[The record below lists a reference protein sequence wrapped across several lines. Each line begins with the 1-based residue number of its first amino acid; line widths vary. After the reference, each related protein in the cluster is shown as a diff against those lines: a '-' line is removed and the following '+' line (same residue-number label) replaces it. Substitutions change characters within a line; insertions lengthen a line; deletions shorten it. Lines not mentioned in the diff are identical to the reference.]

1 VIRPL
6 PDASR
11 KVLQKGVLCYLA
23 SGHRAGPH
31 VTPVVFVLHGS
42 SLWVTTSRSSAKA
55 RAWRRNDRV
64 GGLVRDGDRAVS
76 FAGRV
81 TAYDLMNPATWPRS
95 LRHAPS
101 ITRAAAVFTAKNA
114 RFFAGYAVDAY
125 RVPLSWTPPGRVFAE
140 ISLDRLALIDGHG
153 VRQTWGRFGKP
164 ISDATSF
171 PPTHDDDPLSEAPV
185 DVRTLLGDRGE
196 ATLAVHAGRVP
207 VVVPCSWTTKRR
219 GLFAVLPKEILGLAG
234 GGPAVPASITIDHAS
249 QWRARAMAGLLVQGE
264 ATVHLVESLTTGAVS
279 ARGIAGHAGYEGE
292 DAAVLDIRARR
303 LVWWRG
309 WDSGTVEI
317 T

>member
-6 PDASR
+6 PEAPR
-11 KVLQKGVLCYLA
+11 KVLQKGALCYLA
-23 SGHRAGPH
+23 SAHRAGPH

-55 RAWRRNDRV
+55 RAWRRTDRV

-81 TAYDLMNPATWPRS
+81 TAYDLLNPGTWARS
-95 LRHAPS
+95 VFHAPT
-101 ITRAAAVFTAKNA
+101 ITRAAAAFTAKNA

-140 ISLDRLALIDGHG
+140 ISLDRLALIDRHG

-164 ISDATSF
+164 ISSATSF
-171 PPTHDDDPLSEAPV
+171 RATREDEPLSEAPG
-185 DVRTLLGDRGE
+185 DVRGLIGHGGE

-207 VVVPCSWTTKRR
+207 VVVPCSWTTER
-219 GLFAVLPKEILGLAG
+219 GGVYAVAPKEILGLAG
-234 GGPAVPASITIDHAS
+234 GGPMVPAAITIDHAS
-249 QWRARAMAGLLVQGE
+249 QWRARAMAGLLIQGQ
-264 ATVHLVESLTTGAVS
+264 ATVHLIESLESGVVS
-279 ARGIAGHAGYEGE
+279 ARGIAGHAGYGGE
-292 DAAVLDIRARR
+292 DAAVLGIHARR

-309 WDSGTVEI
+309 WDSGTVGI